1 MNEVQPHDSFQAN
14 ESLLQTQ
21 SQHSKKSQ
29 RNYDKKVHGKRMPLT
44 SKIAVMAMKESGMTA
59 TDVAKATKVHVSTII
74 RAWDN
79 PELED
84 LSPSIVQ
91 KTKRGLG
98 GLFYKR
104 ALESTLAINSE
115 KLEQASALQLATVA
129 GIMTEKGRLME
140 GLSTDNVSFRG
151 ISQSIEED
159 RAKLMSRVNE
169 IIGDK
174 T

>member
-1 MNEVQPHDSFQAN
+1 MDS
-14 ESLLQTQ
+14 SLP
-21 SQHSKKSQ
+21 KS
-29 RNYDKKVHGKRMPLT
+29 NPSYDKKKHGKRLGLPA
-44 SKIAVMAMKESGMTA
+44 KIAIAAMKDSGMSA
-59 TDVAKATKVHVSTII
+59 TNAAKASNVHISTII

-84 LSPSIVQ
+84 LSPSIVR
-91 KTKRGLG
+91 KTKIGLG

-104 ALESTLAINSE
+104 ALESTLAISPI

-151 ISQSIEED
+151 ISQSIDED
-159 RAKLMSRVNE
+159 RNKIMKRIADLS
-169 IIGDK
+169 GDK